1 MATNSEAATNK
12 AQRVAAYGICEDAAS
27 NVLLVRAASH
37 LTVAG
42 SWFLPGGGI
51 EHGED
56 PVDGLTREF
65 AEETGLTVVVGD
77 LLGVLSDVFDLPNG
91 IHLHTIRIIY
101 RIDSYSGTIT
111 HEMDGS
117 SDTARW
123 VAPEEIMGLPLR
135 PYVIRALSELR

>member
-1 MATNSEAATNK
+1 MVTKPEATFE
-12 AQRVAAYGICEDAAS
+12 AQRVAAYGICEDGAG

-56 PVDGLTREF
+56 PADGLTREF
-65 AEETGLTVVVGD
+65 TEETGLAVVVGD
-77 LLGVLSDVFDLPNG
+77 LLGVLSDVFDLPDGTN
-91 IHLHTIRIIY
+91 LHTIRIIY
-101 RIDSYSGTIT
+101 RVDSYSGTIR
-111 HEMDGS
+111 HEVDGS

-123 VAPEEIMGLPLR
+123 VAPEDIRRLPLR
-135 PYVIRALSELR
+135 PYVIRALGELR